1 MPKQT
6 FFNLPPEKQETILKA
21 AIEEF
26 SQQGFDLSSIQ
37 RIITSSGIPRGSFY
51 QYFEDKTDL
60 FGEVMFEISKRKM
73 KFLQPV
79 MDSAENFGL
88 YDLIRE
94 FVKAGVQ
101 FGLNDPVAFQIGK
114 DIFGSKTLDQQK
126 FLKNMQSE
134 IYQRHH
140 ISPESMYYGA
150 VQISIAKGEISD
162 EYSMETIL
170 TYAQGIIEQL
180 SSLYWKH
187 MADNPKSEEVDH
199 IIDEMISILQYGLS
213 SSNKTS

>member
-6 FFNLPPEKQETILKA
+6 FFNLPQEKQATILKA

-73 KFLQPV
+73 KYLQPV
-79 MDSAENFGL
+79 MDSDENFGL

-140 ISPESMYYGA
+140 ISPESMYLGA
-150 VQISIAKGEISD
+150 IQISIAKGEISD

-170 TYAQGIIEQL
+170 TYSQGIIEQL

-187 MADNPKSEEVDH
+187 MADNPKSEQGDH

-213 SSNKTS
+213 SNKTS